1 MLDDEA
7 AQVVVTVA
15 FAKVLEK
22 NSTAREGARA
32 NTAPPAALLAPEVH
46 DPDEVV
52 EFDCKKEQLWT
63 RKTDETPIAE
73 AKLRALFSGN
83 DEVQ

>member
-1 MLDDEA
+1 
-7 AQVVVTVA
+7 
-15 FAKVLEK
+15 
-22 NSTAREGARA
+22 
-32 NTAPPAALLAPEVH
+32 LLAPEVH